1 MKKKNYSA
9 PHLEQ
14 VRMEAE
20 MPVMIGSGAPVS
32 KSNVATMSVGAT
44 GTW

>member
-1 MKKKNYSA
+1 MRKQIYSA
-9 PHLEQ
+9 PKVEQ

-20 MPVMIGSGAPVS
+20 MPVMTGSGSPVS
-32 KSNVATMSVGAT
+32 KSNVAAMTVGGT

>member
-1 MKKKNYSA
+1 MKNNYSA
-9 PHLEQ
+9 PKMEQ
-14 VRMEAE
+14 VSMEAE

-32 KSNVATMSVGAT
+32 KSNVAAMSVGAT